1 MSYLSESTA
10 TVRNIPVTLQPLRM
24 LALCVTPSGW
34 RHESKREEGT
44 KQSTLEGPV
53 HQRVRWANCKGAEKK
68 ERKKYSLFEFLR
80 VHIVPSPA
88 LFTKTKVED
97 KNTVYIS

>member
-68 ERKKYSLFEFLR
+68 KKKEIFLIRILTSAYCSLAR
-80 VHIVPSPA
+80 AI
-88 LFTKTKVED
+88 
-97 KNTVYIS
+97 Y